1 MKHLVVSFKIY
12 ADFESVLKGVKK
24 FFRENASYTNT
35 HQKHIPCSFSCK
47 VVCIEIDLASQLF
60 FTEEKMQS
68 KQFITAVLKENEY
81 CQKFMKIKLN
91 LKLN

>member
-24 FFRENASYTNT
+24 FFRENASYTDT

-60 FTEEKMQS
+60 FTEERMH
-68 KQFITAVLKENEY
+68 FINSVQRFLMSINIEDR
-81 CQKFMKIKLN
+81 L
-91 LKLN
+91 